1 MLVKFDPSIGV
12 GTDHRL
18 RAYNFMRCVDAV
30 VTAAANSTPSV
41 NPLTAANTYNTGLNC
56 ITSVIANAEA
66 GGWTRSSSYNLVDA
80 SYDPANVYNRVYY
93 ADYYNTTGKSDYPYK
108 KFTLMPQ
115 PDYSWDT
122 RPTLCVQ
129 YGPHTA
135 TTRDGAYSNE
145 TNSSYLG
152 RSYSD
157 YYSGYYN
164 GGAVHGGLRLDLSSS
179 TFTNGPNI
187 SIPGMEY
194 TIAATQDYIIIAN
207 PLYYMIYAGTR
218 ATQTWENSLSNNPP
232 MVGFSTFVDYRYIE
246 QPAWSI
252 NQRYFWG
259 ILQDGVG
266 TPRTTPSKV
275 WNNNLGSIAYNY
287 TAYNP
292 VSPWHGGSNVGING
306 AQVMG
311 NELGQ
316 PIMYTRTASN
326 QFGGSPGIQINPVV
340 DSSGTYV
347 PCAIPINF
355 MVSDTSTVT
364 NYTYANKG
372 GKALGIF
379 KSISGPDTWMSNY
392 YTANQIF
399 TVDGDPYW
407 PFVCNG
413 DLVVRDMFLLRA
425 R

>member
-12 GTDHRL
+12 GTDYRL

-30 VTAAANSTPSV
+30 ITAAANSTPSV
-41 NPLTAANTYNTGLNC
+41 NPLTGAGTYNTGLNC

-66 GGWTRSSSYNLVDA
+66 GGWTRSGSYNLVDA

-115 PDYSWDT
+115 PDFSWDT

-135 TTRDGAYSNE
+135 TTRDGTYSNE
-145 TNSSYLG
+145 TNSCYLG
-152 RSYSD
+152 RTYGE
-157 YYSGYYN
+157 YYSGYYSQ
-164 GGAVHGGLRLDLSSS
+164 GYVHAGFRINMDSA
-179 TFTNGPNI
+179 TFTNTSAI
-187 SIPGMEY
+187 SIPGMEW
-194 TIAATQDYIIIAN
+194 TIAATQDYIIIAH
-207 PLYYMIYAGTR
+207 PLNYMIYSGTR
-218 ATQTWENSLSNNPP
+218 TTQTWENSFSNNPP
-232 MVGFSTFVDYRYIE
+232 LVAFATYVDYRFVE
-246 QPAWSI
+246 NASFTI
-252 NQRYFWG
+252 NDRYFWG
-259 ILQDGVG
+259 LLQDGVG
-266 TPRTTPSKV
+266 TPRTTPSRIF
-275 WNNNLGSIAYNY
+275 NHSAGSDTRNYVAYNGV
-287 TAYNP
+287 T
-292 VSPWHGGSNVGING
+292 PWHGGSNVGING

-311 NELGQ
+311 TEAGF

-326 QFGGSPGIQINPVV
+326 QFGGSPGYQINPVV
-340 DSSGTYV
+340 DSGGTYV

-372 GKALGIF
+372 GRALGIY
-379 KSISGPDTWMSNY
+379 KSISGPDSWMSNY
-392 YTANQIF
+392 YTPNQIF

-413 DLVVRDMFLLRA
+413 DLIVRDMFLLRA